1 MNTRAANR
9 YAKALIELASQTHQE
24 DAVYADMQSIVLS
37 IVASKDL
44 QQVLKSPILENTL
57 KKSAVDAVF
66 GKNAQPLTLK
76 LFGLLAENKRMELL
90 QAIATQYQTL
100 YNTQKGIVKAV
111 VTTAIAL
118 DEALKTKV
126 LQKSQEIVG
135 SGKKITIENKIDP
148 SLIGGFVLRIGD
160 VQVDAS
166 IVNQLQKLKRDLVEN
181 N

>member
-9 YAKALIELASQTHQE
+9 YAKALIELASQSNQE
-24 DAVYADMQSIVLS
+24 DAIHTDMQNIALS
-37 IVASKDL
+37 IAGSKDL

-57 KKSAVDAVF
+57 KKSAVNAVF
-66 GKNAQPLTLK
+66 GKSAQPLTLK

-100 YNTQKGIVKAV
+100 YNTQKGIVKAI

-118 DEALKTKV
+118 DDALKTKV
-126 LQKSQEIVG
+126 LQKAQEIVG
-135 SGKKITIENKIDP
+135 SGKKITIENKIEA

-166 IVNQLQKLKRDLVEN
+166 IANQLQKLKRELVEN
-181 N
+181 

>member
-24 DAVYADMQSIVLS
+24 DAVYADMQNIALS

-118 DEALKTKV
+118 DEALKTKI

-160 VQVDAS
+160 VQVDTS